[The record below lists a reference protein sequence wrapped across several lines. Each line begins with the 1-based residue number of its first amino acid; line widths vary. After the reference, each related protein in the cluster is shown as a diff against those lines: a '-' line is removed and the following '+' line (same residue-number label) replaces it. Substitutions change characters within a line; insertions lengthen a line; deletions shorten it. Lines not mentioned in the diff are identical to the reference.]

1 MGCRRR
7 ARAWRLAPRS
17 LPPGPR
23 PRTLALTCP
32 RCEQWHAVQD
42 DQRAAEF
49 VLDLLT
55 LAPLVS
61 GKESTRP
68 LHSSCQ
74 YFSIASFAA
83 SVLLKAL
90 VDSYKAAAARHRAAS
105 LAGSDPLTYFAAHA
119 PVARVSDDD
128 EPIARIALLLSHKGQ
143 GERVGWEI
151 KCAKAMLRS
160 AQELVEAPSARGQ
173 EYQRASLYSYK
184 PMSPLIDRHD
194 GLWELLHGHVGDS
207 WRQQLRST
215 RPSHSKEQPMFH
227 LVIDMLSSAPL
238 AHARVHRALFKR
250 AWSPSSVHSVREVLL
265 ELLGKR
271 GSLGSNRELG
281 LSMHDGKFGNGRSI
295 FSTYADLEVN
305 RAHDPLVQGH
315 DDEWTQM
322 RRIDEAQRDI
332 EAKVGGM
339 QAPFEEMSGG
349 INGSMFFSMA
359 AVEKKLELKIPPPV
373 YPEMRKKAQPPAPAK
388 VAPKEEVK
396 SPPEPTV
403 VAESAPTRVE
413 KPAWGKSALSF
424 ADILRK
430 GSESSGAHSEVDDK
444 RASQQASK
452 WPRPHDAD
460 SAGGVDS
467 EVLPANRPKQ
477 TQPSPSLSPWG
488 QRKAWGVQGQTCS
501 AAQAAQ
507 AATGVLF
514 AQPCQEIAPHQP
526 PAWPSAAHA
535 ASSAASSH
543 GPARAPENKEEM
555 TSNNKTSARDETASK
570 RLRYNP
576 LRPQHAPLAQA
587 TDTRRATAR
596 RLHVEMLEFLRE
608 VEPTQCSRR
617 HRDEIVEQVKAAV
630 AASCPDASVEV
641 YGSYAT
647 DLFLAHSD
655 VDLLVM
661 HAQPSKSKSPL
672 QVVSEH
678 LRGMTWC
685 RYIKTI
691 ETILVPVV
699 KVTADVSLLDSARSV
714 AEDKQ
719 IQHADTKDEE
729 QRACIAV
736 DVTFDCNIGDAP
748 LRLRDF
754 VCEQLKRFPIIRPL
768 VLVLKHLLFKQGLND
783 YYKGGL
789 SSHSVVLLL
798 IFYFSIP
805 EVAAAHEAGLDKE
818 SDGYIDEGCWYGEW
832 LMRLMQWLSE
842 FPFSDVGIAVEPMSY
857 VPLTDYGYGMLIKGE
872 CDPDLPDVDTS
883 GKGGG
888 RGVEGNVLHIED
900 PFNKDPVD
908 PTKPSNI
915 AQGCFEWYLVRRCL
929 QGSFRILS
937 NHKEPAPH
945 MRIFGGVAES
955 PSPLASILD
964 RTQVTSS
971 VAALLKEQADK
982 RVLPRAGM

>member
-1 MGCRRR
+1 MEDDKQ
-7 ARAWRLAPRS
+7 AA
-17 LPPGPR
+17 
-23 PRTLALTCP
+23 AL
-32 RCEQWHAVQD
+32 
-42 DQRAAEF
+42 

-55 LAPLVS
+55 LAPLVP
-61 GKESTRP
+61 GKEGTKP

-74 YFSIASFAA
+74 FFSTASFAA
-83 SVLLKAL
+83 SALLKAL
-90 VDSYKAAAARHRAAS
+90 IDSYKAAAARHRAAS
-105 LAGSDPLTYFAAHA
+105 QEGSDPLTYFVAHA
-119 PVARVSDDD
+119 PVAPVLDDD
-128 EPIARIALLLSHKGQ
+128 EPMARIALLLSHKGED
-143 GERVGWEI
+143 ERVRWEM
-151 KCAKAMLRS
+151 KCVKAVLRS
-160 AQELVEAPSARGQ
+160 AQELMAEPVAGVK
-173 EYQRASLYSYK
+173 EYQRVSLYSYK
-184 PMSPLIDRHD
+184 PMSPLVDRHD
-194 GLWELLHGHVGDS
+194 GLWEVLHGAVGDS

-215 RPSHSKEQPMFH
+215 RSLHSKEQPMFH
-227 LVIDMLSSAPL
+227 LVMDMMCSAPL
-238 AHARVHRALFKR
+238 AHARVHKALFKR
-250 AWSPSSVHSVREVLL
+250 AWSPSSVHEMREVLL

-271 GSLGSNRELG
+271 VPLPRSFGSTELG
-281 LSMHDGKFGNGRSI
+281 LSLHDGKFGNGRSI
-295 FSTYADLEVN
+295 FSSYVDLEVK
-305 RAHDPLVQGH
+305 RAHDPMVQGH
-315 DDEWTQM
+315 DDEWTQT
-322 RRIDEAQRDI
+322 RRIDDAQRDI
-332 EAKVGGM
+332 EAKMGRM
-339 QAPFEEMSGG
+339 HAPFEEMSGG

-373 YPEMRKKAQPPAPAK
+373 YPEMRPKRAAAPPLPAIAP
-388 VAPKEEVK
+388 PKEEEQK
-396 SPPEPTV
+396 PPKPPVE
-403 VAESAPTRVE
+403 AESAPARE
-413 KPAWGKSALSF
+413 QKPAWGKAALSF

-430 GSESSGAHSEVDDK
+430 GSESSGAPARSIAGSAELKEVDNT
-444 RASQQASK
+444 RPLHQASK
-452 WPRPHDAD
+452 WPRPHDSD
-460 SAGGVDS
+460 KWVGGDS
-467 EVLPANRPKQ
+467 EGGLPANRPKQ
-477 TQPSPSLSPWG
+477 PQPSPSAWG
-488 QRKAWGVQGQTCS
+488 QRKGWGVQGQTFS

-514 AQPCQEIAPHQP
+514 AETCQGSSGAHP
-526 PAWPSAAHA
+526 PAWPSVAHSA
-535 ASSAASSH
+535 CNTGSSL
-543 GPARAPENKEEM
+543 APTRTPERKEEM
-555 TSNNKTSARDETASK
+555 PSHSEAMAREENARQ

-576 LRPQHAPLAQA
+576 LRPQHAALAHA
-587 TDTRRATAR
+587 TDMRRATAR

-608 VEPTQCSRR
+608 MEPTQCSRR

-647 DLFLAHSD
+647 DLFLSHSD

-661 HAQPSKSKSPL
+661 HAKPSASKSAL
-672 QVVSEH
+672 QIVSER

-699 KVTADVSLLDSARSV
+699 KVTADVSLLDTARSV
-714 AEDKQ
+714 AADKQ
-719 IQHADTKDEE
+719 VEHLDADKQVEHIDAKHEE

-754 VCEQLKRFPIIRPL
+754 VCAQLKRFPIIRPL

-805 EVAAAHEAGLDKE
+805 EVAAAHEAGLDRE
-818 SDGYIDEGCWYGEW
+818 SPGYIDQGCWYGEW

-857 VPLTDYGYGMLIKGE
+857 VPLTDYGYGMLIMGE
-872 CDPDLPDVDTS
+872 CDPGLPDVTGES
-883 GKGGG
+883 
-888 RGVEGNVLHIED
+888 NVLHIED

-929 QGSFRILS
+929 QGAFRILS
-937 NHKEPAPH
+937 NHREPAPH
-945 MRIFGGVAES
+945 LRIFGGVAES

-964 RTQVTSS
+964 RSHVTAS

-982 RVLPRAGM
+982 RLVARGCV